1 MHARMCQTV
10 YRKMRAIV
18 AKTGSQKTYPKHA
31 AQHIQRNIVSVPK
44 GCSKTVPKWYPKRP
58 PEWYPKRRGNN
69 VKMIQKQY
77 PKRDTKQGF
86 RELQEHENIMKHC

>member
-44 GCSKTVPKWYPKRP
+44 GYSKTVPKWNPKRP

-69 VKMIQKQY
+69 VKIIQEIVSQ
-77 PKRDTKQGF
+77 KRHKTGF
-86 RELQEHENIMKHC
+86 PRISKT